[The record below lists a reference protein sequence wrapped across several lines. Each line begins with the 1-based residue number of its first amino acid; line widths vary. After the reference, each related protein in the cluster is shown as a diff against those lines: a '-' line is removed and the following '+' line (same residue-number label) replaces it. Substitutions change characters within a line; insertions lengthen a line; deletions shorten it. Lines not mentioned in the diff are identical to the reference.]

1 MSIELPPNN
10 SRTVLVGSTGSGK
23 TQFGMWFLST
33 RDYRFRPWF
42 ILDYK
47 GEKSF
52 KDLEA
57 KGAIDFP
64 LDYSELPEEAGI
76 YIIRILPNQEAL
88 VSRFFQDCY
97 LQENVGVFI
106 DEGTMTP
113 KNDPWLRACLTQ
125 GRSKEI
131 ELIICTQRPVWLDK
145 YVFTEASFFGIFRL
159 SSLDDRKAISNYL
172 GGVEPNSLE
181 PYHCLWYM
189 VNRQEYVIFQPVP
202 PMAKIIASFNFLERR
217 NGEEESGVKIL

>member
-1 MSIELPPNN
+1 MVDLPANN
-10 SRTVLVGSTGSGK
+10 SRTVVVGSTGSGK

-52 KDLEA
+52 RDLIA

-64 LDYSELPEEAGI
+64 LNYAELPEDAGI
-76 YIIRILPNQEAL
+76 YIIKVLPNQEAL
-88 VSRFFQDCY
+88 VSRFFRDCY
-97 LQENVGVFI
+97 QAENVGIFV
-106 DEGTMTP
+106 DEGTMVP

-145 YVFTEASFFGIFRL
+145 YVFTEASYYAIFRVT
-159 SSLDDRKAISNYL
+159 SIDDRKTISNYL
-172 GGVEPNSLE
+172 GGVEPNSLAR
-181 PYHCLWYM
+181 YHCLWYM
-189 VNRQEYVIFQPVP
+189 VNEQDYVIFEPVP
-202 PMAKIIASFNFLERR
+202 KMDEIIKSFNFVE
-217 NGEEESGVKIL
+217 NNQGVKAL